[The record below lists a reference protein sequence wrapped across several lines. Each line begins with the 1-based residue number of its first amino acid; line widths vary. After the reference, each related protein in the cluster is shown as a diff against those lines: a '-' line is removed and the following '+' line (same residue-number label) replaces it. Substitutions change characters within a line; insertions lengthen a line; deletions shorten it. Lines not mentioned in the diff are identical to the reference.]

1 MERDLKILMLE
12 DLPEDIGLIEHI
24 LRKEGIHF
32 ESRYADTKDEYV
44 RALEEFHP
52 DVILSDHA
60 LPQFN
65 SVEALTICRKNSLN
79 TPFILVTGTVSEE
92 FAVSCLKQG
101 ADDYVLKSNLVRL
114 PTAIINALK
123 QRNVELKRKMKNWLK
138 SIKNWTA
145 SYTVFP
151 ITCGLH

>member
-1 MERDLKILMLE
+1 MDRELKILMLE
-12 DLPEDIGLIEHI
+12 DLEEDIGLIEHS
-24 LRKEGIHF
+24 LRKEGLEF
-32 ESRYADTKDEYV
+32 VSRYADTRDEYV
-44 RALEEFHP
+44 RALEDFHP

-65 SVEALTICRKNSLN
+65 SVEALTICRKTSFN

-123 QRNVELKRKMKNWLK
+123 QRHQIGR
-138 SIKNWTA
+138 A
-145 SYTVFP
+145 SCRERV
-151 ITCGLH
+151 